1 MHIRGEHMTVSE
13 ALVLGPG
20 EGRQFIAGTVKVAS
34 DTADFSVFE
43 GRPAPG
49 VVAAPPHIH
58 HSHDEAFYVIE
69 GTPDFLLGGRRER
82 LEGESF
88 VLIPRGVSHG
98 FANPGPGEARVLVI
112 GSPPV
117 QKMVEELGLLFA
129 DGAPQPEAIARVLQS
144 FDSEPVE

>member
-1 MHIRGEHMTVSE
+1 MTVSE

-34 DTADFSVFE
+34 DIADFSVFE

-58 HSHDEAFYVIE
+58 HSHDEPFYVIE
-69 GTPDFLLGGRRER
+69 GTLDFLLGGRRER
-82 LEGESF
+82 LEGGSF
-88 VLIPRGVSHG
+88 VLIPRGVVHG
-98 FANPGPGEARVLVI
+98 FANPGPAEARVLVI

-144 FDSEPVE
+144 FDSELVE

>member
-1 MHIRGEHMTVSE
+1 MTVSE

-20 EGRQFIAGTVKVAS
+20 KGRQFIAGTVKVES
-34 DTADFSVFE
+34 GTADFSVFE

-58 HSHDEAFYVIE
+58 HSHDEAFYLLE
-69 GTPDFLLGGRRER
+69 DTLDFLLGGQRER
-82 LEGESF
+82 LEGGSF
-88 VLIPRGVSHG
+88 ALIPRGVPRG

-117 QKMVEELGLLFA
+117 QKMVEETGLLFA
-129 DGAPQPEAIARVLQS
+129 DGAPQPEAIARVFQS
-144 FDSEPVE
+144 FDSELVE